1 MSKQSVDE
9 AILKA
14 RYHAERG
21 EFAEA
26 RNAFEHAM
34 KVFPNFRKSPKHK
47 NGKTQDKNSQP
58 ILKDYSIVI
67 HGLVR
72 IYESGEYEAV
82 IQEARK
88 LTKELPSD
96 PLVWNLLG
104 SAAAQLGKL
113 EQAIEAF
120 KNVIAI
126 DPIDSKAYNNLGSIF
141 YRMGEFEN
149 AILEY
154 NKALKLQYNNAGTHK
169 NIAAAYQL
177 HGKLNEA
184 IESFRNALSIN
195 PDCPESHNNIGVAL
209 RDQGKLDDA
218 ISEFRYAI
226 KLKPN
231 FVEALNNLAAAYSDA
246 GQLTDAIQTY
256 KNGIKVDS
264 KLAELHTNLGI
275 ALHNNG
281 DPKAAVHA
289 YKIALSINPECVDTR
304 LARSFALFNLGRNSE
319 ALDEYEHRL
328 TGPQYKK
335 RIEELRK
342 PLWDGT
348 TSLSDKTVLVWNEQ
362 GVGDTIN
369 WSYYLTN
376 LTVNSKQC
384 ILSCQEKLV
393 PLMARSFPNV
403 KVVSDNDINLLGLFD
418 VTIPMG
424 SLCKHFGCDEDFVT
438 QAPTPYL
445 KPDKQRVRYWEQRLK
460 STGIGP
466 YVGISWRS
474 GKSTLARREN
484 YPSIYDWS
492 PLFHL
497 KDVTFINLQYGDV
510 IEDLRVFQE
519 YYGVTLHN
527 FDEIDHYNDLDE
539 VAALC
544 AALDCV
550 VSPKITVPLIAA
562 AVGTQTKLATWR
574 QSPWNNLLL
583 NPVSGYV
590 DIFERDTW
598 EPWTDV
604 FHSISSDI
612 TELRSNGNQ
621 WGSF

>member
-1 MSKQSVDE
+1 MNKQSVDE

-14 RYHAERG
+14 RNYAERG
-21 EFAEA
+21 DFAEA
-26 RNAFEHAM
+26 MNAVEYAM
-34 KVFPNFRKSPKHK
+34 MVFPNFQKSSNHK
-47 NGKTQDKNSQP
+47 NGKPQDKNSQP
-58 ILKDYSIVI
+58 ILKSYSVVI
-67 HGLVR
+67 ERLVKIYAHGQ
-72 IYESGEYEAV
+72 YEAV
-82 IQEARK
+82 IQEASQ
-88 LTKELPSD
+88 LTKELSTE

-104 SAAAQLGKL
+104 SAAAELGRLK
-113 EQAIEAF
+113 QAITAF
-120 KNVIAI
+120 RNVITI
-126 DPIDSKAYNNLGSIF
+126 NPNDPKAYNNLGSIF
-141 YRMGEFEN
+141 YKMGEFDN
-149 AILEY
+149 AISEY
-154 NKALKLQYNNAGTHK
+154 NKALKLQYNNPATHK

-177 HGKLNEA
+177 QGKLDEA
-184 IESFRNALSIN
+184 IESFRNALSMN

-209 RDQGKLDDA
+209 RDQGKIDDA
-218 ISEFRYAI
+218 ILEFRYAI

-231 FVEALNNLAAAYSDA
+231 FIEALNNLAAAYSDA
-246 GQLTDAIQTY
+246 GRLSDAIQTY
-256 KNGIKVDS
+256 KNGIKIDP
-264 KLAELHTNLGI
+264 KLATLHTNLGI

-281 DPKAAVHA
+281 DPKAAAHA
-289 YKIALSINPECVDTR
+289 YEIALSLNPECVDTR

-319 ALDEYEHRL
+319 ALDEYEYRL
-328 TGPQYKK
+328 AGPQYKK

-369 WSYYLTN
+369 WSHYLPT
-376 LTVNSKQC
+376 LITRSKQC

-403 KVVSDNDINLLGLFD
+403 KVVSDNDINLLGPFD

-424 SLCKHFGCDEDFVT
+424 SLCKHFGHDEDFVN
-438 QAPTPYL
+438 QALPSYL
-445 KPDKQRVRYWEQRLK
+445 KPDKQRVRYWKHRLQ

-497 KDVTFINLQYGDV
+497 KNVTFINLQYGDV
-510 IEDLRVFQE
+510 TEDLRVFQE

-527 FDEIDHYNDLDE
+527 FDEIDHFNDLDE
-539 VAALC
+539 VASLC

-550 VSPKITVPLIAA
+550 VSPKITVPLIAT

-574 QSPWNNLLL
+574 QSAWNNLLL
-583 NPVSGYV
+583 NPVSDYV

-612 TELRSNGNQ
+612 IELRSNGNQ
-621 WGSF
+621 WGSL